1 MLNLFVIFVVVLAL
15 LWLTKVAEERLGE
28 GERFD
33 QLITVPKE
41 RRNRYTVAGRRAN
54 KWCSW

>member
-1 MLNLFVIFVVVLAL
+1 MTLIVMFLVVLAL
-15 LWLTKVAEERLGE
+15 LWITKELEERLGE

-41 RRNRYTVAGRRAN
+41 RRNRYTVAGGRATRN
-54 KWCSW
+54 G

>member
-15 LWLTKVAEERLGE
+15 LWLTKVAEERLSE
-28 GERFD
+28 EEKCD

-41 RRNRYTVAGRRAN
+41 RRNRYTVAGGRATR
-54 KWCSW
+54 